1 MTSLY
6 EETPGLDG
14 PDYVT
19 LVIEWDEGADEP
31 TMVSSKQPA
40 LSSSRGRKIA
50 TAVGALVA
58 LALATW
64 GIRRLRAAL

>member
-19 LVIEWDEGADEP
+19 LVIEWDEAADEP

-40 LSSSRGRKIA
+40 LPSVRGRKIA
-50 TAVGALVA
+50 TMVGALVA